1 MFTVGHP
8 VARWFALCNCWLTGV
23 LRGWGC
29 LRQEGLFSLAQRAGQ
44 TVAASAISDAWDSA
58 RNKAARLLGRGDR
71 KREQLAWVQLEATH
85 DRLAVREGVSL
96 RRARH
101 QEEAR
106 WTSRFVDLL
115 EEDSG
120 VETGLRALVEEFEPP
135 LLVSAESRSRSTGAS
150 NSAEYSRWRG
160 ESVVPG
166 IAAPPLPRRY
176 LHGRLPDTVRPGQVF
191 SLLVSVVRSGG
202 AALKHFD
209 VPEGGRQLLLL
220 VDAPAIKVLSERRQ
234 YVLVPA
240 DGDSEPVKFDLIGD
254 VPGPCRISVTAWDG
268 GSYLTIFNF
277 GSYRGRGRAWPG
289 SPRAGRAGTAS
300 AGAGFS
306 PARSA
311 R

>member
-1 MFTVGHP
+1 MLE
-8 VARWFALCNCWLTGV
+8 A
-23 LRGWGC
+23 
-29 LRQEGLFSLAQRAGQ
+29 GLFSLAQRAGQ

-58 RNKAARLLGRGDR
+58 RNKAARLLGRGDP

-85 DRLAVREGVSL
+85 DRLAVREGASL

-120 VETGLRALVEEFEPP
+120 VETDLRALVEEFEPP
-135 LLVSAESRSRSTGAS
+135 LLVSAESRSRSTGVS
-150 NSAEYSRWRG
+150 NSAEYSRRRG

-166 IAAPPLPRRY
+166 IAAPPPPRRY

-220 VDAPAIKVLSERRQ
+220 IDAPAIKVLSERRQ

-268 GSYLTIFNF
+268 GSYLGELATEVTVERDAAPSLDR
-277 GSYRGRGRAWPG
+277 GSTAKPAASGPTAKSLSWCAMTRAN
-289 SPRAGRAGTAS
+289 R
-300 AGAGFS
+300 
-306 PARSA
+306 RSDSSSSTSTTPT